1 MTIKYSAGTTGA
13 LIIHLTFIKICKIIK
28 YQVTSNQRSTDFIS
42 MEQLNWNKA
51 FALEQLS
58 GDEALLCT
66 CIEVFWDA
74 MMNDLYAI
82 ASALKQKD
90 IQGII
95 DAAHSLKGAA
105 ANIGM
110 ERISSVAMELE
121 DDAISDNLY
130 AVEEKLT
137 LLEQLAKG
145 VKNIIQ
151 NQCSG
156 LGASQSA

>member
-1 MTIKYSAGTTGA
+1 MLFTAG
-13 LIIHLTFIKICKIIK
+13 LIIHLTFFKICKIIK

-51 FALEQLS
+51 FAIEQLS

-130 AVEEKLT
+130 AVQEKLT

-156 LGASQSA
+156 LGSSQSA

>member
-1 MTIKYSAGTTGA
+1 
-13 LIIHLTFIKICKIIK
+13 
-28 YQVTSNQRSTDFIS
+28 

-51 FALEQLS
+51 FAIEQLS

-90 IQGII
+90 IQGIK

-130 AVEEKLT
+130 AVKEKLT
-137 LLEQLAKG
+137 LLKQLAKG

-151 NQCSG
+151 NQCSE
-156 LGASQSA
+156 LRSSQSY